1 MNGGPTSRP
10 LLCGTHQSTVA
21 SRDPPVACCCVPPH
35 SGTHNLSTSTVYKKQ
50 PPRPCSCPAR
60 PRHNRCLP
68 SPVLPRTFLFLFS
81 GNGPRR
87 RRRGMSTSASGS
99 QKLKLWPR
107 YGEVPM
113 TRCPDC
119 PRPDPLKRLTC
130 VRSTRGNVGREFVKC
145 ESARHRGKDGKV
157 GFVRIGFDLA

>member
-10 LLCGTHQSTVA
+10 LLRGTHQSTVA
-21 SRDPPVACCCVPPH
+21 SRDPPVAVAACP
-35 SGTHNLSTSTVYKKQ
+35 LTVGPTTYPRQ
-50 PPRPCSCPAR
+50 PFIRSRLPPRPCSCPAR

-130 VRSTRGNVGREFVKC
+130 VRSTREIGRASCRERVY
-145 ESARHRGKDGKV
+145 V
-157 GFVRIGFDLA
+157 LV